1 MQPLDLTLLTGTLVI
16 VAPHMD
22 DEALACGGLIA
33 KLPDKDRIH
42 LIYATD
48 GMKSPAPIMPGDE
61 ISPDLGKVRM
71 NESAQAMKL
80 LGVPEGNLHFLNLP
94 EAQLEKN
101 ISALQQPLTEKLR
114 QLAPQ
119 HIFVPFRYDRH
130 PDHLAVNHVIVTA
143 LAQNLIRAQLI
154 EYFVYYRW
162 RLLPKRDI
170 RKYIRPQYLF
180 KLDIS
185 DVATL
190 KRRSLDCF
198 ASQTTIYYPWQTRPI
213 LTSTLLDEECANPEY
228 FLMNASLSPF
238 DTLRAAGTTVFSS
251 LILWIRLAHRLEPI
265 LLRWKY
271 LTLSTLKRV
280 YTAFTA
286 RG

>member
-1 MQPLDLTLLTGTLVI
+1 MQPLDLNLLTDTLVI

-22 DEALACGGLIA
+22 DEALACGGLVA
-33 KLPDKDRIH
+33 KLPDKHLIH

-61 ISPDLGKVRM
+61 IKPDLGRIRM
-71 NESAQAMKL
+71 SESVQAMKL
-80 LGVPEGNLHFLNLP
+80 LGVPEENLHFLNLP
-94 EAQLEKN
+94 EAELKDHLP
-101 ISALQQPLTEKLR
+101 ALQKSLGDKLKE
-114 QLAPQ
+114 LAPQ

-130 PDHLAVNHVIVTA
+130 PDHLAVNHVVVSVIEQGVVQ
-143 LAQNLIRAQLI
+143 AQFI

-162 RLLPKRDI
+162 RLLPRRDI

-180 KLDIS
+180 TLDIS

-190 KRRSLDCF
+190 KRRSLDHF
-198 ASQTTIYYPWQTRPI
+198 TSQTTLYYPWQTRPI

-228 FLMNASLSPF
+228 FLMNASFS
-238 DTLRAAGTTVFSS
+238 GTVVFSN
-251 LILWIRLAHRLEPI
+251 LVPWIRLAHRLEPV

-280 YTAFTA
+280 FSA
-286 RG
+286 R